1 MKKIACFFVLT
12 MVILI
17 ISGCSERSI
26 NDSSNVELCN
36 LDSYVIEN
44 SVFELS
50 KDELQS
56 VVAAKFSAIDI
67 EIDPKSLTDE
77 DVAALGFISVSE
89 FKASIIRDI
98 VSHRLT
104 EEYYNYLLEN
114 SNVTTNEST
123 NHFIS
128 AIISKTTSIAS
139 QHGKTIEEFIEEKYQ
154 MRSDEFKN
162 YLSDLWANMQIIFA
176 FCDDNNLICS
186 KEEIEDAKNML
197 TDSEEFQ
204 CYAANEE
211 IEVNIIRYFILDEK
225 LKDKIAI
232 LFNSEIEQ
240 YTADVISSISD
251 FKKWF
256 SENFRNK
263 NIIFHISVDF
273 HWKRCDNDCIIT
285 WR

>member
-176 FCDDNNLICS
+176 FCDDNNIICS
-186 KEEIEDAKNML
+186 KDEIEDAKNML

-251 FKKWF
+251 FKK
-256 SENFRNK
+256 
-263 NIIFHISVDF
+263 
-273 HWKRCDNDCIIT
+273 
-285 WR
+285 